1 MAKITKDEITHLA
14 DLANLTL
21 SGAELASLNGDLNR
35 IVGYI
40 EQLGELN
47 TDGVEPTYMTID
59 LENVTRNDEIIDYG
73 LNREDLLA
81 LAPEQAEQQIKVPK
95 VL

>member
-59 LENVTRNDEIIDYG
+59 LENVTRSDEIIDYG
-73 LNREDLLA
+73 LSREDLLA